1 MVNHSSRT
9 SFILGLA
16 VSLLL
21 VPSADC
27 FVPWWGVRTKV
38 NINHNKNINVFRL
51 KASLSDPHPPDSPP
65 PDDVVYFASMDE
77 DEEENEQVDE
87 YEYQYEETS
96 SEDPHPTDTL
106 LEEDDDEKE
115 EMDDSLFSAEEELD
129 EVDDKVDDGVY
140 DEEFD
145 ETAAKEERTTLYANE
160 ELLKF
165 GSLALEQVIVSFF
178 VRIFFILSRARS
190 LLPSIVSGLS
200 FQPIEYPYISPL
212 PYKICLFPTPALA
225 HAIGNQKPM
234 ADIQKGV
241 PAERIKGAALAG
253 AFLGVLASKGIVF
266 SSAAGLSAAYLA
278 ISKGIAGDVLRTVGG
293 ITWDVTDTV
302 ARLVNIIAANDRLNV
317 LPKALTEKAMNA
329 LQDAQLKA
337 RNLDNKWGTSGAYA
351 AEVEA
356 AEQAFLDSQDDL
368 AKVLEEAEAVLG
380 EADVAIAN
388 AQGATEGVQQ
398 VVDVSVPYDAAA
410 ELAYEESDK
419 SVAFDAFRVK
429 YLAEAVKLVTSKH
442 VARLEKQNEAR
453 VEAMRLAEEKRAAE
467 EAEQQRLEEEAR
479 IAEEERA
486 AEEAEQQ
493 RLEEE
498 ARIAEEERA
507 AAEAEKERLAAEEQ
521 LEEEE
526 EEDEDTDEEADED
539 YMDDDDFLAAVEL
552 AQDGLEGKIVGVD
565 EVIADTNA
573 KAEWDAAGTLARE
586 LQQDEDDEDEE
597 DILLD
602 DDDFEGLDL
611 EALGKAAR
619 EAVELFEDGFEM
631 AEEAKLQQRK
641 EWGDSAPPSFDF
653 EVTNGMAKDWS
664 KAKVAELRDEL
675 KKRGMKTEGKKKEL
689 IARLQ
694 EDYPE
699 TTEVSSDYED
709 VDDFEEEADEM
720 MQDVG
725 EDDEEDFDF
734 GDVDVEELG
743 RQARA
748 AVQMFRSGTEEF
760 GEEPTEEM
768 LAELENEMAI
778 NGEFLGE
785 PKADFSK
792 MTVVQLKEECRSR
805 GLKVSGKKA
814 ELVARLESATN

>member
-77 DEEENEQVDE
+77 EESEQIDE

-165 GSLALEQVIVSFF
+165 GSLALEQVI
-178 VRIFFILSRARS
+178 
-190 LLPSIVSGLS
+190 
-200 FQPIEYPYISPL
+200 
-212 PYKICLFPTPALA
+212 
-225 HAIGNQKPM
+225 KPM

-453 VEAMRLAEEKRAAE
+453 VEAMRLAEEK
-467 EAEQQRLEEEAR
+467 
-479 IAEEERA
+479 RA